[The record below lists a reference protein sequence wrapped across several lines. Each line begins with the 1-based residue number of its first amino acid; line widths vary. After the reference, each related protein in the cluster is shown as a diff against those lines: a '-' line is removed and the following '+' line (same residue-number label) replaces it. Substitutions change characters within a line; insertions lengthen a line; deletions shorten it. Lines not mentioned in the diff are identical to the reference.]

1 MKLHWSWSFVRE
13 IPIIKGG
20 LARDIHPT
28 SHRYPY
34 KRNVMLCQQMKRTV
48 QVCGLRKAITI
59 YERERAVCCPEKGN
73 KSKPWPIC
81 LWRGNNSEILINFL
95 CLHMFPFGECSYLY
109 HRLLLKLSSILMR
122 GLKTVM
128 LFQCQ
133 SITDNWPLVN

>member
-1 MKLHWSWSFVRE
+1 MKLHWSCSFVRE
-13 IPIIKGG
+13 MPINKGG

-95 CLHMFPFGECSYLY
+95 CLHMFPFHSYFIPSFTIENFIDSNIG
-109 HRLLLKLSSILMR
+109 SSNCNA
-122 GLKTVM
+122 
-128 LFQCQ
+128 FQM
-133 SITDNWPLVN
+133 SIDNR